1 MTVAPA
7 WRFSQLTGRIGG
19 VLLLGSQPSP
29 ALLPPD
35 SATLTFSCNKP
46 RAWRRRETRGGKKAQ
61 TPRCQVVVTRRN
73 AAGITI

>member
-1 MTVAPA
+1 MT
-7 WRFSQLTGRIGG
+7 RHSNGG
-19 VLLLGSQPSP
+19 PLRLYDEPSP

-46 RAWRRRETRGGKKAQ
+46 RAWRRRETRGGKEAQ
-61 TPRCQVVVTRRN
+61 TPSCQVVVTRRN